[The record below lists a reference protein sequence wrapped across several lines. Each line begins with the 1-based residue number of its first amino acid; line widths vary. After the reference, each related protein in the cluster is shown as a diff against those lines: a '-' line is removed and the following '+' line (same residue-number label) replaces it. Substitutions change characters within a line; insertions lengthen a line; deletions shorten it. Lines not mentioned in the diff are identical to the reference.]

1 MHRRLGI
8 AVFVAVVAVIAA
20 SCGGVVDPSK
30 NQIETFTG
38 TAMTASANIGIHFV
52 NIAKSGELSITVT
65 SLTPSVPASTY
76 FAVGIGQAVNG
87 QCASALQVNQFA
99 TVGIAAINGPI
110 TPGTYCA
117 FIFDEGLFTVDEA
130 YEMKVSHP

>member
-8 AVFVAVVAVIAA
+8 AVLVAVIAA
-20 SCGGVVDPSK
+20 ACGGVVDPSK
-30 NQIETFTG
+30 NQIETFNG
-38 TAMTASANIGIHFV
+38 TAMTASANIGIHFF
-52 NIAKSGELSITVT
+52 NIAKSGEVSITVT
-65 SLTPSVPASTY
+65 SLTPVVPTGTY

-87 QCASALQVNQFA
+87 QCASAIQVNQFS
-99 TVGIAAINGPI
+99 TVGLAAISGPI

-130 YEMKVSHP
+130 YELKVSHP